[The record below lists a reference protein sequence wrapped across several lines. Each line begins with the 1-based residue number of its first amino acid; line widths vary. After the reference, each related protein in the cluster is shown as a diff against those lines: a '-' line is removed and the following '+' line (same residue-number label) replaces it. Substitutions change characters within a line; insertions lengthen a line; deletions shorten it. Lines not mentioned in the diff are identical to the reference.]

1 MLWVFPSSLDH
12 FPHFLSRTFWD
23 GVFVQGSRVYTIQA
37 KSGDVQKYFRLI
49 DSFPSSKSKTG
60 KSGAIKK
67 NRCYDLVSASLPTLA
82 LWL

>member
-1 MLWVFPSSLDH
+1 M
-12 FPHFLSRTFWD
+12 
-23 GVFVQGSRVYTIQA
+23 YTIQA